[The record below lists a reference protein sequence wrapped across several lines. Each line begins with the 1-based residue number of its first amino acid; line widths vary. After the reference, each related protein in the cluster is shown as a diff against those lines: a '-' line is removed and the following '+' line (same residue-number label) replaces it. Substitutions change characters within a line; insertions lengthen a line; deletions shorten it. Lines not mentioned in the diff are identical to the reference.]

1 MKKLKSIAL
10 SAWTLMSTGGIALA
24 QGTGSGTS
32 LEDID
37 LELISPD
44 TELITI
50 LGNAVTWIMGIAGAI
65 AVIYL
70 IYGGII
76 YITGGEKGAEG
87 GKKIIVNAIIG
98 LAIIAL
104 SAVIA
109 STVMGILSA

>member
-1 MKKLKSIAL
+1 MRKLESIIL
-10 SAWTLMSTGGIALA
+10 SIGVLISMLISTSTVALA
-24 QGTGSGTS
+24 QA
-32 LEDID
+32 DID
-37 LELISPD
+37 VDLDLISSDVELIN
-44 TELITI
+44 I
-50 LGNAVTWIMGIAGAI
+50 LENVVSWIMGIAGAI

-70 IYGGII
+70 IYGGIT

-109 STVMGILSA
+109 NTVMGILNT

>member
-10 SAWTLMSTGGIALA
+10 SAWALISTSTVALA
-24 QGTGSGTS
+24 QGV
-32 LEDID
+32 EDID
-37 LELISPD
+37 LELIGTD
-44 TELITI
+44 VELITI
-50 LGNAVTWIMGIAGAI
+50 LGNVITWIMGIAGAI

-70 IYGGII
+70 IYGGIT

-109 STVMGILSA
+109 NTVIGILKGTAF